1 MRRQTFCL
9 GYVKTE
15 NFIRHGSE
23 KNVKLVVAY
32 ISLKFR
38 RELWA
43 GDTKSGS
50 FQHINGMSSIRE

>member
-1 MRRQTFCL
+1 M
-9 GYVKTE
+9 GHVKLE

-23 KNVKLVVAY
+23 KNVNLVVGE
-32 ISLKFR
+32 IGLEFR

-50 FQHINGMSSIRE
+50 CQCINGMSSIRE